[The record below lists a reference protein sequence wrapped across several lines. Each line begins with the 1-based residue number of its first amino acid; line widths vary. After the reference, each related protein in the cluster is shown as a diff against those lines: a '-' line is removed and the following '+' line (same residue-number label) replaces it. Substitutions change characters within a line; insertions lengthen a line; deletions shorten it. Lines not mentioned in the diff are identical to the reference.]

1 VAGGK
6 RSGEAS
12 GAERSQGAPRADH
25 GWDRAGDPMRA
36 APLPAVPSVRDVVA
50 GAGVFGSAP
59 SSFRDLPIEPKL
71 ASHIEEHLQLP
82 KPTLI
87 QARAVPA
94 ILSGKDALVRA
105 ETGSGKTIAYLL
117 PIVQRL
123 INSSR
128 EQKFTREQG
137 TLALVLTPTRELSFQ
152 TLEACEALTR
162 PLPWIVCGAVL
173 GGESRKSE
181 KARLRKGVTVLVAT
195 PGRLDD
201 HIQHTERLRVDYLQA
216 IVLDEAD
223 RLLDLGFG
231 EKILAILAL
240 LDERRREGVN
250 AQRILVSATLPA
262 NVLELASKALREP
275 EYVRARGP
283 GEDSEELQVVP
294 VGMERTQKQPP
305 QQKRFRE
312 SDGEEDEDEDGVAAL
327 AKDGRTA
334 AADKKDSAMA
344 RGEGEEQLSAPKQLK
359 QHFVLV
365 PAKLRLVTLTTLLA
379 SSLRHGEATGA
390 KVLVFASTG
399 LQVEFLGDLLRREA
413 DARSTLAELAEAK
426 AKASAKPGDE
436 PAGGGFK
443 AGGLTRSGVYALHG
457 SMAQSERTSVWRGF
471 CAAKSGVLIATDV
484 VARGLNL
491 DGVAQIIQFD
501 LPADPMEYVHR
512 IGRTARIGKAGSALL
527 FVLPSE
533 AGFLELLKSRGLE
546 LSEVRYES
554 VQAALGG
561 AGRVLNTAEARKA
574 IFEAEVALQH
584 RLERIVSSDKELH
597 DLAGRAFQS
606 FLCAYAAH
614 PKATKSLLR
623 LKDLHLG
630 HIAKGFGLKEPPTQ
644 FSFASQQKTA
654 SKHKAK
660 GRTSGVVNG
669 QRKAWR
675 SDELTPSLKPGDKP
689 ASKKLTPAKRLEAT
703 RGKIPSGSGSKGISK
718 GATSAG
724 LLGAGGVKRPV
735 NRKMPG

>member
-1 VAGGK
+1 
-6 RSGEAS
+6 
-12 GAERSQGAPRADH
+12 
-25 GWDRAGDPMRA
+25 MRA

-223 RLLDLGFG
+223 RKVLPPPLIFILDIVLLTSPDLQPEGGQNTFCFVFYNTSFNVPR
-231 EKILAILAL
+231 LAA
-240 LDERRREGVN
+240 RRRTRKLIVVMVAVETNRV
-250 AQRILVSATLPA
+250 I
-262 NVLELASKALREP
+262 
-275 EYVRARGP
+275 ARVAGA
-283 GEDSEELQVVP
+283 
-294 VGMERTQKQPP
+294 
-305 QQKRFRE
+305 
-312 SDGEEDEDEDGVAAL
+312 DGEEDEDEVPTRIIL
-327 AKDGRTA
+327 HT
-334 AADKKDSAMA
+334 
-344 RGEGEEQLSAPKQLK
+344 GEEQLSAPKQLK

-390 KVLVFASTG
+390 KAKVRTPYFHLVLLVGIQAG
-399 LQVEFLGDLLRREA
+399 
-413 DARSTLAELAEAK
+413 

-546 LSEVRYES
+546 LSSSSIISIVTT
-554 VQAALGG
+554 LFIFIIIF
-561 AGRVLNTAEARKA
+561 NT
-574 IFEAEVALQH
+574 IIIYMIQS
-584 RLERIVSSDKELH
+584 VSSDKELH

-630 HIAKGFGLKEPPTQ
+630 HIAKGFG
-644 FSFASQQKTA
+644 
-654 SKHKAK
+654 
-660 GRTSGVVNG
+660 
-669 QRKAWR
+669 
-675 SDELTPSLKPGDKP
+675 
-689 ASKKLTPAKRLEAT
+689 
-703 RGKIPSGSGSKGISK
+703 
-718 GATSAG
+718 
-724 LLGAGGVKRPV
+724 
-735 NRKMPG
+735 M